1 MNAKDDGISESK
13 EKPTKTLKYKNTSKW
28 STENKLRMEK

>member
-28 STENKLRMEK
+28 NPEDKLRIEK